1 MALFPEREPRIK
13 PVEERPGEADSL
25 TIERKEVVT
34 PVPTQFKAQVNDDQ
48 GKPLITT
55 QTNKAINIQLPEP
68 VEVLQEESKGDIGN
82 ALTWWASWWIRLF
95 KKYVFRNST
104 GS

>member
-13 PVEERPGEADSL
+13 PVEERPEEASSL
-25 TIERKEVVT
+25 TIERKEVVS
-34 PVPTQFKAQVNDDQ
+34 PIPTQFKAQVEDDQ
-48 GKPLITT
+48 GRPLITATAT
-55 QTNKAINIQLPEP
+55 QEISIQLPQP
-68 VEVLQEESKGDIGN
+68 VEVLQKESGGDISN
-82 ALTWWASWWIRLF
+82 ALTWWAGLWMRLF